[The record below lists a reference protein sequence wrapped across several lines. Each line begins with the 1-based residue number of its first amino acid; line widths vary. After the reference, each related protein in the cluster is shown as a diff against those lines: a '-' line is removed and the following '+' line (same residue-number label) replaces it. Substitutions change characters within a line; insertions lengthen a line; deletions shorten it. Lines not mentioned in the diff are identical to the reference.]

1 MNPLRATVSGSLS
14 ALLFACLAV
23 HMTAGAAQP
32 APSIPPLALTQPSYS
47 FVSAEQPRLRVV
59 VAAQGLNH
67 PFALA
72 LLPDGDALVSE
83 RGGKLRLVRNAA
95 GAAGKPTVVEAQEV
109 PGLPALATPYR
120 NSGLHDLALHPKF
133 AENRLVYFTFNKPG
147 VLVPA
152 SGTTR
157 AAQQS
162 LLTVVR
168 ARFDGKAL
176 TDVREIFVG
185 KSAATSG
192 SRLAFDGKGLL
203 YVIIGA
209 AFGNE
214 AQSLENTVG
223 KVLRVR
229 DDGSIP
235 ADNPHVGKA
244 GVSPAVFTL
253 GHRDPL
259 GLTVHPVSGEVLAV
273 EHGPNG
279 GDELNLIRAG
289 RNYGWPRVTFGH
301 GYDGA
306 VLAESPVAAD
316 VEAPLVV
323 WQPSIGP
330 SGLMVYTGERFPA
343 WKNNVFVGSVR
354 RGQIPGTGGLERV
367 VLNDKL
373 QELRRETLLTDLHH
387 RIRDVRQG
395 ADGLIY
401 VLTDEDNGALLRLEP
416 ETAR

>member
-1 MNPLRATVSGSLS
+1 VLET
-14 ALLFACLAV
+14 
-23 HMTAGAAQP
+23 
-32 APSIPPLALTQPSYS
+32 
-47 FVSAEQPRLRVV
+47 
-59 VAAQGLNH
+59 
-67 PFALA
+67 
-72 LLPDGDALVSE
+72 
-83 RGGKLRLVRNAA
+83 
-95 GAAGKPTVVEAQEV
+95 QEV
-109 PGLPALATPYR
+109 TGLPAIAAPYR
-120 NSGLHDLALHPKF
+120 NAGLHDLALHPQF
-133 AENRLVYFTFNKPG
+133 ATNRQVYFSFNRPG
-147 VLVPA
+147 TLVPA
-152 SGTTR
+152 VGNARPT
-157 AAQQS
+157 QQS
-162 LLTVVR
+162 VLTVMS

-176 TDVREIFVG
+176 TGAKEIFVG

-192 SRLAFDGKGLL
+192 SRIAFDGKGLL
-203 YVIIGA
+203 YIIIGA

-214 AQSLENTVG
+214 AQATDNTVG

-229 DDGSIP
+229 DDGTIP

-306 VLAESPVAAD
+306 VLAESPVAPD

-330 SGLMVYTGERFPA
+330 SGLLVYTGDRFPA

-416 ETAR
+416 ESAR